1 MKGHTLGGIPPSQ
14 MNNRMKYK
22 KSLCRSAKGHR
33 SYRKL
38 NKQGEKPL
46 TSAPKCVETGGV
58 CGATITGKAGA
69 LLDRECAVTGSD
81 TVNLRCL
88 TVRNQ

>member
-1 MKGHTLGGIPPSQ
+1 MKGHTLEGIPLIARYE

-38 NKQGEKPL
+38 KDKVKSP
-46 TSAPKCVETGGV
+46 
-58 CGATITGKAGA
+58 
-69 LLDRECAVTGSD
+69 
-81 TVNLRCL
+81 
-88 TVRNQ
+88 